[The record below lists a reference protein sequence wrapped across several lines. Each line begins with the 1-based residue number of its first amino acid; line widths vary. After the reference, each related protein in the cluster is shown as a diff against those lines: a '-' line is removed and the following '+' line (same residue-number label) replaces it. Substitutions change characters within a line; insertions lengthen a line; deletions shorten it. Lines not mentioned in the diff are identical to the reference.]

1 MIRYSFLKE
10 LTKEDPNY
18 IERQLHT
25 LLNKQ
30 QLSLLLVMF
39 EVDYEKFHTY
49 SSLLEERLKE
59 HAEFIL
65 NLNGE
70 KEKIEATERYIKGES
85 DRELFLGGNLPD
97 YIWRLLFHVHKYSNV
112 ARRYVE
118 ILAKKNVWGL

>member
-1 MIRYSFLKE
+1 MRGSIRIAL
-10 LTKEDPNY
+10 
-18 IERQLHT
+18 
-25 LLNKQ
+25 
-30 QLSLLLVMF
+30 
-39 EVDYEKFHTY
+39 
-49 SSLLEERLKE
+49 LLEERLKE

-70 KEKIEATERYIKGES
+70 KEKIEATERYIKDES

-118 ILAKKNVWGL
+118 ILAKKTCGVYKSCYALYVSCSWPASKLQKNR